1 MSKVMTKA
9 SPITETLNK
18 QVANWAVLYTK
29 LHNYHWYVKGPE
41 FFNLHIKFEELYNE
55 AGTHLDVIAERILAL
70 RGQPIATM
78 KEQLA
83 AASIKEARG
92 TENANQ
98 MVSQLANDFEML
110 TDELTKAIED
120 AEKNEDQPTADLLIG
135 IRQSIEKHTW
145 MLKAYLG

>member
-1 MSKVMTKA
+1 
-9 SPITETLNK
+9 
-18 QVANWAVLYTK
+18 
-29 LHNYHWYVKGPE
+29 
-41 FFNLHIKFEELYNE
+41 LYNE
-55 AGTHLDVIAERILAL
+55 AGLHLDVIAERILAL

-110 TDELTKAIED
+110 TGELTKAIED
-120 AEKNEDQPTADLLIG
+120 AEKNEDQPSADMLIG

-145 MLKAYLG
+145 MMKAYLG

>member
-9 SPITETLNK
+9 SPMTETLNK
-18 QVANWAVLYTK
+18 QVANWAVLYMK

-55 AGTHLDVIAERILAL
+55 AGLHLDVIAERILAL

-110 TDELTKAIED
+110 TGELTKAIED
-120 AEKNEDQPTADLLIG
+120 AEKNEDQPSADMLIG

-145 MLKAYLG
+145 MMKAYLG

>member
-9 SPITETLNK
+9 GPMTEILNK

-41 FFNLHIKFEELYNE
+41 FFNLHVKFEELYNE
-55 AGTHLDVIAERILAL
+55 AGLHLDVIAERILAL

-83 AASIKEARG
+83 AASIKEAKG
-92 TENANQ
+92 MENANQ
-98 MVSQLANDFEML
+98 MVSQLADDFEML
-110 TDELTKAIED
+110 SAEMTKAIED
-120 AEKNEDQPTADLLIG
+120 AEKNEDQPSADMLIG
-135 IRQSIEKHTW
+135 IRASIEKHTW

>member
-1 MSKVMTKA
+1 M
-9 SPITETLNK
+9 
-18 QVANWAVLYTK
+18 K

-55 AGTHLDVIAERILAL
+55 AGLHLDVIAERILAL

-110 TDELTKAIED
+110 TGELTKAIED
-120 AEKNEDQPTADLLIG
+120 AEKNEDQPSADMLIG

-145 MLKAYLG
+145 MMKAYLG

>member
-9 SPITETLNK
+9 SPMTETLNK

-41 FFNLHIKFEELYNE
+41 FFSLHIKFEELYNE
-55 AGTHLDVIAERILAL
+55 AGLHLDVIAERILAL

-83 AASIKEARG
+83 AASIKEAKG
-92 TENANQ
+92 NENTNQ
-98 MVSQLANDFEML
+98 MVSQLTDDFEML
-110 TDELTKAIED
+110 TDEMTKAIED
-120 AEKNEDQPTADLLIG
+120 AEKNEDQPSADMLIG